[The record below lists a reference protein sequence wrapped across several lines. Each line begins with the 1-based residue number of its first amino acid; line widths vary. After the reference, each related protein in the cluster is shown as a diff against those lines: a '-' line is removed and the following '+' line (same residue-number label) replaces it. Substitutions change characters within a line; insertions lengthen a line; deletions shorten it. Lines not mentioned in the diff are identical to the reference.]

1 MKNLLRL
8 ICVDEELQSQLQ
20 EMKDT
25 GVELQACK
33 AYADRYGQ
41 VEIS

>member
-1 MKNLLRL
+1 VRSLLRL
-8 ICVDEELQSQLQ
+8 LSVDEELQSQLQ

-33 AYADRYGQ
+33 AYADRYGE